1 MNWLTIGVLLMTAA
15 PATAE
20 PQTQST
26 AITGYVIDSA
36 CLFIK
41 SLDKPINKQCAIDC
55 AKAGSPLVIL
65 ADDGT
70 VYLPISSEMPATGQN
85 ERLMPFAGERVAVR
99 GKVYEHGG
107 SHAVVIEGI
116 KAASVTR

>member
-1 MNWLTIGVLLMTAA
+1 MNWLIMGVLLTTAA

-26 AITGYVIDSA
+26 TITGYVIDSA

-41 SLDKPINKQCAIDC
+41 NLDKPINKQCAIDC

-70 VYLPISSEMPATGQN
+70 VYLPISSEMPASGQN
-85 ERLMPFAGERVAVR
+85 ERLMPFAGEKVLLR

-107 SHAVVIEGI
+107 SHALVIDEI
-116 KAASVTR
+116 KAASIAR